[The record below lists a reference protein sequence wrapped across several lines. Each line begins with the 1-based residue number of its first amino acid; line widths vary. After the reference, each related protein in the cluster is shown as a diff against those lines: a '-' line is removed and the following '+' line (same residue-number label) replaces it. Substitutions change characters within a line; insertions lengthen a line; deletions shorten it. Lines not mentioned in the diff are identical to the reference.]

1 MQIRNGDKELKKR
14 LMLETILRD
23 APTHSC
29 IDYCRKKITVSLRK
43 LKGNKKNLTIKTS
56 PSTIDPI
63 VVDSSFELGFGWKR
77 IVGKEARRNQSPKQL
92 MFEVGNLEPIKQN

>member
-43 LKGNKKNLTIKTS
+43 LKGNKKNPDHQNLVIYHR
-56 PSTIDPI
+56 P
-63 VVDSSFELGFGWKR
+63 DSSRFVVRVGVWMEENRRKR
-77 IVGKEARRNQSPKQL
+77 GETKSVSKATNVWSR
-92 MFEVGNLEPIKQN
+92 